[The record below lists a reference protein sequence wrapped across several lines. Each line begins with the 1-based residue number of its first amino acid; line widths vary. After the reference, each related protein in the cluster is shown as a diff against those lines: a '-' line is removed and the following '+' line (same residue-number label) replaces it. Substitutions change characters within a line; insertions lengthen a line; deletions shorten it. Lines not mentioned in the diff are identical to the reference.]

1 MEGQTVCQS
10 ADALQ
15 LQKDTYF
22 SHLFIGSFMSFY
34 TDSGSWNQSSIIFFL
49 ISCSFQAKCCENKPH
64 QAWKNRCYKY
74 DYFSLF
80 FKFASVR
87 LWTVQFLCLGER
99 SVWCFC
105 FVLLIPGMLGFC
117 GNVILKVAALQRLSA
132 APADG
137 GPLLMHDSFTAH
149 YRPTLHPAQASPLG
163 YLMEAIAWGVGG
175 GGESLHI
182 RPVIGWLG
190 SI

>member
-1 MEGQTVCQS
+1 MSISRCSTVTERYIFQS
-10 ADALQ
+10 
-15 LQKDTYF
+15 
-22 SHLFIGSFMSFY
+22 FIHWFLHVLLYRFWLMKPEF
-34 TDSGSWNQSSIIFFL
+34 NNFLSII
-49 ISCSFQAKCCENKPH
+49 
-64 QAWKNRCYKY
+64 
-74 DYFSLF
+74 SLSL